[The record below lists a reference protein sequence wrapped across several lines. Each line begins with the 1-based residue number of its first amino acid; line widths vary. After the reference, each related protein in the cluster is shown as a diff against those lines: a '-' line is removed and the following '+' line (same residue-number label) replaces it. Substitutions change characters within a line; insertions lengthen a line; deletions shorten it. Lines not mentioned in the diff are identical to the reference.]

1 MGVPSTEVYVF
12 WQRKL
17 SFPPSSTGPVL
28 YVSMI
33 GSEKR
38 SEPVPIVC
46 LNAIL
51 FHPTSPDEKVIAP
64 IFLPERGIFARGVR
78 GILVHVMLMRLQQ
91 RAATRHLRRSNEANM
106 DITELYH
113 FLFETP
119 EGVGCLIGICLVL
132 SLIVCVIME
141 RRTRKRFADRPK
153 GEDDW
158 SIFDDDDEDEEK
170 ED

>member
-1 MGVPSTEVYVF
+1 
-12 WQRKL
+12 
-17 SFPPSSTGPVL
+17 
-28 YVSMI
+28 
-33 GSEKR
+33 
-38 SEPVPIVC
+38 
-46 LNAIL
+46 
-51 FHPTSPDEKVIAP
+51 
-64 IFLPERGIFARGVR
+64 
-78 GILVHVMLMRLQQ
+78 
-91 RAATRHLRRSNEANM
+91 M

-119 EGVGCLIGICLVL
+119 EGVGCLVL

>member
-1 MGVPSTEVYVF
+1 MDALTSGFGHFST
-12 WQRKL
+12 RKEK
-17 SFPPSSTGPVL
+17 TRTR
-28 YVSMI
+28 I
-33 GSEKR
+33 G
-38 SEPVPIVC
+38 
-46 LNAIL
+46 LGAIAQA
-51 FHPTSPDEKVIAP
+51 F
-64 IFLPERGIFARGVR
+64 PERGIFARGVR

-91 RAATRHLRRSNEANM
+91 RAAARHLRRSNEANM

-119 EGVGCLIGICLVL
+119 EGVGCLVGICLVL

>member
-1 MGVPSTEVYVF
+1 
-12 WQRKL
+12 
-17 SFPPSSTGPVL
+17 
-28 YVSMI
+28 
-33 GSEKR
+33 
-38 SEPVPIVC
+38 
-46 LNAIL
+46 
-51 FHPTSPDEKVIAP
+51 
-64 IFLPERGIFARGVR
+64 
-78 GILVHVMLMRLQQ
+78 
-91 RAATRHLRRSNEANM
+91 M

-119 EGVGCLIGICLVL
+119 EGVGCLVGICLVL

-158 SIFDDDDEDEEK
+158 SIFDDDDEDDEEE

>member
-1 MGVPSTEVYVF
+1 MG
-12 WQRKL
+12 
-17 SFPPSSTGPVL
+17 
-28 YVSMI
+28 
-33 GSEKR
+33 
-38 SEPVPIVC
+38 
-46 LNAIL
+46 A
-51 FHPTSPDEKVIAP
+51 PTSGFGHFFIYKEKTGNRIGLGAIVQA
-64 IFLPERGIFARGVR
+64 FPERGIFARGVR

-119 EGVGCLIGICLVL
+119 EGVGCLVGICLVL